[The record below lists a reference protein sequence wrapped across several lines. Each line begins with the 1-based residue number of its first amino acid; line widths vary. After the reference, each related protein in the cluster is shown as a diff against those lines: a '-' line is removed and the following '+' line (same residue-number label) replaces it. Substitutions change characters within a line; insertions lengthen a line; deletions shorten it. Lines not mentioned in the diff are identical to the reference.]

1 MVKKEM
7 EATLN
12 YFSDLRGISITVSNL
27 VSYVNLG
34 TTYFKLG
41 W

>member
-12 YFSDLRGISITVSNL
+12 YFSDLSITVLNL

-34 TTYFKLG
+34 ITCFKLS
-41 W
+41 

>member
-1 MVKKEM
+1 MVKNET

-12 YFSDLRGISITVSNL
+12 YFSDLRGTSITVLNPFSC
-27 VSYVNLG
+27 VNLG

-41 W
+41 

>member
-7 EATLN
+7 KATLN
-12 YFSDLRGISITVSNL
+12 YFSDLRGTSITVLNL

-34 TTYFKLG
+34 ITCYKLG
-41 W
+41 